1 MRRPGVLTATLLF
14 GFCAMG
20 VAGLVLDYGY
30 AGVQMDRALL
40 LPGPEAWLGTDR
52 LGRDLLP
59 RLLVATR
66 GFFLPGLLA
75 AAIACILGVSLGAIS
90 GYAPTR
96 DGVDRRP
103 RPVRLALEAL
113 RSALAL
119 LLSLPAALPR
129 FVSIVLLCA
138 AFGFDAYLMAAAA
151 GVLYAAELG
160 EDVRQ
165 RVDQCAR
172 EEYVEAARSEGLS
185 TARILGV
192 HILWLHCR
200 PLVVRHLVHLWSFV
214 ILVETSLSFMPGEFG
229 IQEPDPSW
237 GNMLVGAREPALTG
251 HLWPSLVPTFAIVT
265 TVVLLAWVGDRLAAA
280 PASEGPLELEKAAA
294 EQEAET

>member
-1 MRRPGVLTATLLF
+1 MKRLGVVTWLLLL
-14 GFCAMG
+14 GFFAMG
-20 VAGLVLDYGY
+20 IAGLAIDYGFV
-30 AGVQMDRALL
+30 GVDMSRALK
-40 LPGPEAWLGTDR
+40 LPSADALLGTDR

-59 RLLVATR
+59 RVLVATR

-75 AAIACILGVSLGAIS
+75 AAIAMVFGVSLGALA
-90 GYAPTR
+90 GYVPNREGIEHRGPLAAALGR
-96 DGVDRRP
+96 A
-103 RPVRLALEAL
+103 VRATTK
-113 RSALAL
+113 L

-151 GVLYAAELG
+151 GILYAAELG

-185 TARILGV
+185 TLRILGV

-200 PLVVRHLVHLWSFV
+200 PLIVRHLVHLWSFV

-237 GNMLVGAREPALTG
+237 GNMLVGARDPALTG
-251 HLWPSLVPTFAIVT
+251 HLWPSVVPTFAIVI
-265 TVVLLAWVGDRLAAA
+265 TVVLLAWVGDRLADT
-280 PASEGPLELEKAAA
+280 SVSGGPLEVEDGDEEGEAA
-294 EQEAET
+294 

>member
-1 MRRPGVLTATLLF
+1 MRRLGWITSLLLLAF
-14 GFCAMG
+14 FAMG
-20 VAGLVLDYGY
+20 VAGLLIDYGFV
-30 AGVQMDRALL
+30 GVDMSQALL
-40 LPGPEAWLGTDR
+40 LPSWQHPLGTDR

-59 RLLVATR
+59 RVLVATR

-75 AAIACILGVSLGAIS
+75 AALAFTLGVSLGAFS
-90 GYAPTR
+90 GYAPGR
-96 DGVDRRP
+96 GGLDRRP
-103 RPVRLALEAL
+103 KWIRKLLDAARVGVQ
-113 RSALAL
+113 L

-129 FVSIVLLCA
+129 FVSILLLCA
-138 AFGFDAYLMAAAA
+138 AFGFDPYLMAAAA

-165 RVDQCAR
+165 RVDRCAR

-185 TARILGV
+185 SARILGH

-200 PLVVRHLVHLWSFV
+200 PLIVRHLVHLWSFV

-251 HLWPSLVPTFAIVT
+251 HIWPSLVPTFAIVG

-280 PASEGPLELEKAAA
+280 PVGGGELA
-294 EQEAET
+294 EAEAESPAEVPS

>member
-1 MRRPGVLTATLLF
+1 MNRGRWLTVVPLLLF
-14 GFCAMG
+14 LGMG
-20 VAGLVLDYGY
+20 CAGLIIDYGFV
-30 AGVQMDRALL
+30 GVDMSQALL
-40 LPGPEAWLGTDR
+40 PPSLDFPLGTDR

-59 RLLVATR
+59 RVLAATR

-75 AAIACILGVSLGAIS
+75 AAIACILGVSLGAFA

-96 DGVDRRP
+96 GGLERRSP
-103 RPVRLALEAL
+103 AL
-113 RSALAL
+113 RLLLDLARASVKL

-138 AFGFDAYLMAAAA
+138 AFGFDPYLMAAAA

-165 RVDQCAR
+165 RVNQCAS
-172 EEYVEAARSEGLS
+172 EEYIEAARSEGLGS
-185 TARILGV
+185 LHILWH

-200 PLVVRHLVHLWSFV
+200 PLIVRHLVHLWSFV

-229 IQEPDPSW
+229 LQEPDPSW
-237 GNMLVGAREPALTG
+237 GNMLVGAREPAITG
-251 HLWPSLVPTFAIVT
+251 DLWPSLLATFTIVG
-265 TVVLLAWVGDRLAAA
+265 TVVLLAWLGDRLAAT
-280 PASEGPLELEKAAA
+280 PVTGGELAKSDPED
-294 EQEAET
+294 EVEA